1 MEVNFTLKV
10 LGWWGSGWG
19 EMKSGNH
26 RRKEVRCILHILVRI
41 WRRDERA
48 ISLESGSWEADKPR
62 KA

>member
-1 MEVNFTLKV
+1 
-10 LGWWGSGWG
+10 
-19 EMKSGNH
+19 MKSGNH